1 MNSFSV
7 VLAFCFCFKSVCE
20 KCVFS
25 LFNSRIEN
33 EIEEPQKEDED
44 KENKAQN
51 LEKKPPGCQKRRR
64 SIKPRSF
71 KPHHWV
77 FRQFPKTKN

>member
-1 MNSFSV
+1 
-7 VLAFCFCFKSVCE
+7 
-20 KCVFS
+20 VFS

-51 LEKKPPGCQKRRR
+51 LEKKPPSR
-64 SIKPRSF
+64 
-71 KPHHWV
+71 
-77 FRQFPKTKN
+77 PKKGEEA